1 MVRVSGNIA
10 LANAPSHGGAW
21 LQLSIYLFP
30 WSLAETRRRLSGAR
44 EGVEVVEISA
54 PIDAPRLLV
63 ALDRRSLYLL
73 GLKAEAAENWW
84 AFEENGALPRLPG
97 GGSRRINGRSDYTF
111 LGLNKIETTP
121 VKLLSDLCVFDGRLG
136 DQAARDRMALL
147 IFLTAEALR
156 FDSIMLAG
164 MRFLGGG
171 RIDLGDYADTLKNW
185 KNATARGARDVLVPH
200 LPG

>member
-1 MVRVSGNIA
+1 
-10 LANAPSHGGAW
+10 
-21 LQLSIYLFP
+21 
-30 WSLAETRRRLSGAR
+30 
-44 EGVEVVEISA
+44 VVEISA

-136 DQAARDRMALL
+136 DQAARDRIALL

-164 MRFLGGG
+164 MRFLAGG

-185 KNATARGARDVLVPH
+185 KNATARSARDVLVPH